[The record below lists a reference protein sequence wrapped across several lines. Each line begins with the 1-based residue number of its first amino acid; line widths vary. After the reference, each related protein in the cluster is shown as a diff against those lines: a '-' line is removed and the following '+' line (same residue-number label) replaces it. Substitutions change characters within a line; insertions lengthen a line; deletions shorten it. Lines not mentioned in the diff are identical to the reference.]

1 MVLSLAFLL
10 FLVVPLML
18 LAGSVVKTAI
28 SAAGPEEAKAAKRN
42 KADAPMVVGSALL
55 APPPK
60 RLRMPRRHRDDV
72 TVDAAER
79 DLASEALLANRP
91 MVPAAPAVSRP
102 IGLASQASADV
113 LRFRTRE
120 TELAYQQRELEAAG
134 TGA

>member
-10 FLVVPLML
+10 FLVVPLVL
-18 LAGSVVKTAI
+18 LAGSVVKTAV

-42 KADAPMVVGSALL
+42 RAEAPMVVGSALL

-60 RLRMPRRHRDDV
+60 RLRMPRRHRDDIAG
-72 TVDAAER
+72 DATER
-79 DLASEALLANRP
+79 ELVAEALLANRP

-120 TELAYQQRELEAAG
+120 TELAYQQRGMQAAG